1 MSKITLDNISEN
13 LKNYIDS
20 KSGVSDEEVIN
31 IVETNITGDK
41 TELVTNIKDNLV
53 NAINENAN
61 NYIYMKQSLVDVLN
75 ANGKDCTINDNWTVL
90 FEYLFSIN
98 NSGSGGGSGNTP
110 VAGINGEW
118 VTATSLGN
126 PRKGVSL
133 SVVDGK
139 IYAIGGIN
147 NNGKLSNNCNCFDP
161 STNRWTTLTPRP
173 VVVANVSSV
182 VVGTKIY
189 TLGGTTTLDSYAMD
203 NGVYVYDTVNDSW
216 ESITVSGSPN
226 ANLLR
231 NGAYY
236 VEFENTIYSLTNTTI
251 ARFIIDTKAWNNNSI
266 TNSVTLSQCAATCYY
281 NNRMYIIGGGGY
293 NGENMYDTLYM
304 YDISSNTMT
313 QLSNLPLPLSGAV
326 AEAYNGFIYVFGG
339 VTSDNETL
347 LNNLSSVAYVYDI
360 NADTWQNIDAKKLP
374 TSRVWADSCLI
385 DNHIYVIGGSQ
396 SDNQELCSSDFPAPV
411 GTNEMYT
418 IE

>member
-161 STNRWTTLTPRP
+161 SINRWTTLTPRP
-173 VVVANVSSV
+173 AVVANVSSV

-189 TLGGTTTLDSYAMD
+189 TLGG
-203 NGVYVYDTVNDSW
+203 
-216 ESITVSGSPN
+216 
-226 ANLLR
+226 
-231 NGAYY
+231 YY
-236 VEFENTIYSLTNTTI
+236 F
-251 ARFIIDTKAWNNNSI
+251 RFI
-266 TNSVTLSQCAATCYY
+266 C
-281 NNRMYIIGGGGY
+281 
-293 NGENMYDTLYM
+293 NG
-304 YDISSNTMT
+304 
-313 QLSNLPLPLSGAV
+313 
-326 AEAYNGFIYVFGG
+326 
-339 VTSDNETL
+339 
-347 LNNLSSVAYVYDI
+347 
-360 NADTWQNIDAKKLP
+360 
-374 TSRVWADSCLI
+374 
-385 DNHIYVIGGSQ
+385 
-396 SDNQELCSSDFPAPV
+396 
-411 GTNEMYT
+411 
-418 IE
+418 

>member
-1 MSKITLDNISEN
+1 MSKITMDNLSDNLKAYMDSLGLSEDQVIELIKNNIS
-13 LKNYIDS
+13 
-20 KSGVSDEEVIN
+20 
-31 IVETNITGDK
+31 GDK

-75 ANGKDCTINDNWTVL
+75 ANEKDCTINDKWNVL
-90 FEYLFSIN
+90 FEQLISIN
-98 NSGSGGGSGNTP
+98 STSGGSSGNTP

-139 IYAIGGIN
+139 IYCIGGIN
-147 NNGKLSNNCNCFDP
+147 SSGELSNNCNCFDP

-173 VVVANVSSV
+173 KVVANVSSV
-182 VVGTKIY
+182 VVRTKIY
-189 TLGGTTTLDSYAMD
+189 TLGGTTILNSYEMND
-203 NGVYVYDTVNDSW
+203 TVYVYDTVNDSW
-216 ESITVSGSPN
+216 EESLKPSGQQS

-231 NGAYY
+231 HGAYY
-236 VEFENTIYSLTNTTI
+236 KESENVIYSLT
-251 ARFIIDTKAWNNNSI
+251 DTSYVAKYNIS
-266 TNSVTLSQCAATCYY
+266 TNVWTFVTASSAYELDQGATTCYY
-281 NNRMYIIGGGGY
+281 NDRMYIIGGGGY
-293 NGENMYDTLYM
+293 NNTGTIHKKMYMYDTN
-304 YDISSNTMT
+304 SNTMT
-313 QLSNLPLPLSGAV
+313 ELSSLPASLSGAV

-339 VTSDNETL
+339 VTDKHTSTNSFYTG
-347 LNNLSSVAYVYDI
+347 AYVYDI
-360 NADTWQNIDAKKLP
+360 GADTWQTIDAKKLP
-374 TSRVWADSCLI
+374 TNRVWADSCLI
-385 DNHIYVIGGSQ
+385 DNHMYVIGGSQ
-396 SDNQELCSSDFPAPV
+396 SEIPELCSSVNPSPL